1 MARNKNSPALF
12 EVIRNAQLKQKE
24 QVERQRQQALAAEI
38 HAHSPAAGLL
48 MQPIY
53 WFKGKLAHEAAI
65 DQPEAA
71 AERPTPVIREVPN
84 PRPATKRVPPPQVP
98 AVDAAPQAP
107 AVVPPVVADVQPVFS
122 PETSIIEVAP
132 PAVEVASPAAK
143 PVAAV
148 YTPVPTSAAA
158 DAARQVREEL
168 FAAQEAPAAEPSF
181 HAPDYDKPYSVAAF
195 DDDEPAAARGFQFT
209 YTSAAVAAFAI
220 VVAFGVAYVVGS
232 HTRNGQLASAPPAD
246 AKVVRPDVMNVGPT
260 APEKPVVK
268 NVDAD
273 DVVIDNS
280 RASLSNANDISLA
293 GIGKPI
299 AVPTDVKRVV
309 GMHYVVLQSFP
320 SDYDAK
326 ELVKYLAQNGV
337 AATSERPLPGYA
349 PRWSSV
355 ITVRGFDHIKNNP
368 ALDAY
373 INALTGVL
381 KKYAAEQG
389 GLKKNFKLDLYR
401 WKTAAK

>member
-12 EVIRNAQLKQKE
+12 EVIRNAQQKQKE
-24 QVERQRQQALAAEI
+24 QADRQRQQALAAEI

-53 WFKGKLAHEAAI
+53 WFKGKLAHEAAN
-65 DQPEAA
+65 DQTETAV
-71 AERPTPVIREVPN
+71 EKPTPVMREVPK
-84 PRPATKRVPPPQVP
+84 PRQEIKRTPPQPP
-98 AVDAAPQAP
+98 AVSAAPE
-107 AVVPPVVADVQPVFS
+107 VQPVVPS
-122 PETSIIEVAP
+122 VTVDAPPAVLPVVEKPVIDVAP
-132 PAVEVASPAAK
+132 PAPQAAPA
-143 PVAAV
+143 
-148 YTPVPTSAAA
+148 YTPAPTSAAA
-158 DAARQVREEL
+158 EAARQVREEL

-181 HAPDYDKPYSVAAF
+181 HAPDYDKPYAAPYAATAF
-195 DDDEPAAARGFQFT
+195 DGDDEPAAARGFQFT

-220 VVAFGVAYVVGS
+220 VVAFGLAYVIGS
-232 HTRNGQLASAPPAD
+232 HNRNNQLATANANET
-246 AKVVRPDVMNVGPT
+246 AVARPDVLHVGPAVT
-260 APEKPVVK
+260 PKPVVK
-268 NVDAD
+268 EPDAD
-273 DVVIDNS
+273 EVVVDNS
-280 RASLSNANDISLA
+280 RANVSNTNDVSLA

-299 AVPTDVKRVV
+299 PVPTDVKRVV

-355 ITVRGFDHIKNNP
+355 ITVRGFDHVKNNP
-368 ALDAY
+368 ALEAY
-373 INALTGVL
+373 TNALTGVL

-389 GLKKNFKLDLYR
+389 GLKKNFKLDLYK